1 MTFRT
6 MKTAAAAAVL
16 ASALTVSGANGVLAD
31 SGSTEIG
38 LTYVWTAKA
47 GMGEQLVQTYNAVGS
62 VLEAGEPGLLKY
74 EISVSEKGDQIIIHE
89 VFKDNE
95 ALAFHLQGTAAK
107 YFPQIS
113 EIATPGPFIF
123 RGDVADELKA
133 AAYGM
138 NMGAIFSTEW
148 NGFER
153 Q

>member
-6 MKTAAAAAVL
+6 MKTAAAATVL
-16 ASALTVSGANGVLAD
+16 ASVLTVSGTTGVLAD

-47 GMGEQLVQTYNAVGS
+47 GMGEQLVQTYNAVGG

-123 RGDVADELKA
+123 RGNVADELKA

-153 Q
+153 

>member
-1 MTFRT
+1 

-107 YFPQIS
+107 YFRQIS

-148 NGFER
+148 KGFER

>member
-1 MTFRT
+1 MTYQNL
-6 MKTAAAAAVL
+6 KKAAATAMVAGTL
-16 ASALTVSGANGVLAD
+16 ALTGAASTIAD
-31 SGSTEIG
+31 TKSTEIE

-47 GMGEQLVQTYNAVGS
+47 GMGEQLVQTYNAVGD

-74 EISVSEKGDQIIIHE
+74 EISVSEKGDQIIIYE
-89 VFKDNE
+89 VFEDNE

-113 EIATPGPFIF
+113 QIATPGPFIF

-133 AAYGM
+133 AAYRM
-138 NMGAIFSTEW
+138 DMGAIFSTDW

-153 Q
+153 N